1 MQASG
6 VAGTIAFDGHTVVIA
21 RKSIGLAD
29 ETRSTSLASLT
40 AIDYRPASF
49 AQSGFVRIIANGT
62 TPSIFTILDKNAVPF
77 KLEEQEAFIEVY
89 CSIYASIHGERPDET
104 SLRHKTPIWVLVV
117 ALVFVSIFTFFWFKV
132 ILSV

>member
-6 VAGTIAFDGHTVVIA
+6 VAGTIAFDGHTVVIT

-29 ETRSTSLASLT
+29 ETRSTSLSSLT

-62 TPSIFTILDKNAVPF
+62 KPSSFTILDKNAVPF
-77 KLEEQEAFIEVY
+77 KIEEQEAFIDVY
-89 CSIYASIHGERPDET
+89 CSIYAAIHGERPNENA
-104 SLRHKTPIWVLVV
+104 LRHKTPIWVLAI
-117 ALVFVSIFTFFWFKV
+117 ALIFVSIFAFFWFKV
-132 ILSV
+132 VLSV